1 MWERHIIGLCISK
14 FRVIKKLIGKGMMMG
29 IIQAI
34 HDDNNLQLLVINN
47 P

>member
-29 IIQAI
+29 II
-34 HDDNNLQLLVINN
+34 
-47 P
+47 